1 MKRLLTAAAASL
13 LLIVALAAPVAAG
26 EQHGS
31 CAGFGAVTAGLA
43 PGGALGE
50 LVSSVAPTGPGVVS
64 GIVTGEHVDFC
75 ASR

>member
-1 MKRLLTAAAASL
+1 MKRLLTAMTASL

-31 CAGFGAVTAGLA
+31 CAGFGALTAELA
-43 PGGALGE
+43 PGGGLGQ
-50 LVSSVAPTGPGVVS
+50 LVASVAPTGPGVVS
-64 GIVTGEHVDFC
+64 GIVSWEHETFC

>member
-1 MKRLLTAAAASL
+1 MTRLLTAAATSL
-13 LLIVALAAPVAAG
+13 LLIIALAAPVTAG

-43 PGGALGE
+43 PGGGLGQ
-50 LVSSVAPTGPGVVS
+50 LVSSFAPTGPGVIS
-64 GIVTGEHVDFC
+64 GIIASEHEAFC